1 MIGAADC
8 IIAPAAF
15 DLLTL
20 IFCPL
25 SKKVSNG
32 LNQSESIHD
41 NTLLNLCQSKSIF
54 HELLAAK
61 QL

>member
-20 IFCPL
+20 IFCFFEQI
-25 SKKVSNG
+25 VSNG
-32 LNQSESIHD
+32 LNLSESINE
-41 NTLLNLCQSKSIF
+41 NTLPNLCQNKVPSKN
-54 HELLAAK
+54 H
-61 QL
+61 